1 VTKLHAVLQ
10 KRTGLP
16 IIPIESV
23 PMADGR
29 YRTIAHPPLH
39 FSPEATE
46 QEIAQQ
52 CWDAFEGQVRRQP
65 EGWLWAY
72 KHWRHLP
79 EGEDPARYP
88 FYAGPSGD
96 FDALLKA
103 EFALGE
109 APPEDKA

>member
-1 VTKLHAVLQ
+1 
-10 KRTGLP
+10 
-16 IIPIESV
+16 V

-79 EGEDPARYP
+79 AGEDPARYP
-88 FYAGPSGD
+88 FYAGSSRD

-109 APPEDKA
+109 APAEDKA